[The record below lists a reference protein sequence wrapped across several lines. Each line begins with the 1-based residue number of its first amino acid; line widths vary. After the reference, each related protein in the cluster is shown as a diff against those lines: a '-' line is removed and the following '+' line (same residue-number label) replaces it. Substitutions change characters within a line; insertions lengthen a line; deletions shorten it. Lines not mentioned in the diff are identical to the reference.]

1 MYSQSVGRLRPGAVL
16 GRTIHDAAGQPLPLL
31 VAGAVLTEGLIDA
44 LVRHGIVSVYLRDG
58 LADDVLPEEAV
69 SARVRATLEGHVA
82 TAFDRVAIIA
92 AERGGGSGG
101 VMEAIDRLGEQ
112 PLDIGHEGQEVIAR
126 LYDDV
131 EQLIGE
137 VLERDT
143 IAGLVSLKTHNE
155 YTFQH
160 SVDVAVVGLL
170 LAKRVGLPID
180 RLRELA
186 LGCLLH
192 DIGKLYIDVAI
203 LDKPSALTPAEFAA
217 IRQHPRM
224 GFELVRR
231 LPVQSILPAHVAYQ
245 HHEQQAGGGYPRG
258 IIGDNR
264 IGSRTTHERLG
275 PGQMLLIAE
284 IGAIADVYSA
294 LTSDRPYRPAMA
306 PDRVRG
312 VLDGMAGPHLNREL
326 IGELRQLVPSYPA
339 GGWVAVTRG
348 RFTGWCGVVT
358 EVHRGRIDEP
368 SVRLMIDPSGEAVPS
383 PVELDTR
390 DEPEVK
396 LACLASDGVPDAFAA
411 SVATG

>member
-1 MYSQSVGRLRPGAVL
+1 MYSQAVERLRPGAVL

-31 VAGAVLTEGLIDA
+31 VAGAVLTDGLIDA
-44 LVRHGIVSVYLRDG
+44 LGRHGIMSVYVRDG
-58 LADDVLPEEAV
+58 LADDVLPEDAV

-92 AERGGGSGG
+92 AERGGGAGG
-101 VMEAIDRLGEQ
+101 VGEAIDRLGEQ
-112 PLDIGHEGQEVIAR
+112 PLDIGHQGQAVIAG

-137 VLERDT
+137 VLEHDT
-143 IAGLVSLKTHNE
+143 ILGLASLKTHNE

-160 SVDVAVVGLL
+160 SVDVAVVALL
-170 LAKRVGLPID
+170 LAKRVGLPVD

-192 DIGKLYIDVAI
+192 DIGKTYIDVAI
-203 LDKPSALTPAEFAA
+203 LDKPAALTPAEFAA
-217 IRQHPRM
+217 IQEHPRM

-258 IIGDNR
+258 LIGDNR
-264 IGSRTTHERLG
+264 IGARVAHERLG

-306 PDRVRG
+306 PDRVRE

-326 IGELRQLVPSYPA
+326 VGELRQLVPSYPVA
-339 GGWVAVTRG
+339 GWVTVTRG

-358 EVHRGRIDEP
+358 AVHPGRVDEP
-368 SVRLMIDPSGEAVPS
+368 TVRLLIDPAGEAVPA

-390 DEPEVK
+390 DACDTK
-396 LACLASDGVPDAFAA
+396 LACLAGDGVPPAFST
-411 SVATG
+411 SVLAG